1 MVIAQVMLRSMVV
14 ETQILHLRSTRANNT
29 SHCVIPTRDGRDA
42 MITFRKT
49 QDSSCITVSAQAG
62 KGSQQKSPSAALLS
76 LGTIVDLL
84 RMICQNI
91 CSSPPRTMSNE
102 INTTNTTQPII
113 LDMYV
118 LQCLFSLLKTIVKM
132 SIPATSFGIPLLKRK
147 AI

>member
-1 MVIAQVMLRSMVV
+1 MVIAQVILRSVII
-14 ETQILHLRSTRANNT
+14 ETQILHLQSTRTNNT
-29 SHCVIPTRDGRDA
+29 SHSVRPTRDGRDA
-42 MITFRKT
+42 IITFSET
-49 QDSSCITVSAQAG
+49 QDSSCINVSAQAG

-113 LDMYV
+113 LDMHV
-118 LQCLFSLLKTIVKM
+118 L
-132 SIPATSFGIPLLKRK
+132 
-147 AI
+147 